1 MDIVLN
7 EKEVRILGAL
17 IEKEMTTPEY
27 YPLSLNALTNAC
39 NQKSNRNP
47 VVVYDESAVED
58 ALKSLF
64 EKKLAREVHAGSR
77 VAKYIHSLLDIF
89 DLSRQEISILC
100 EMMLRGPQTAGEL
113 RTRADRMSK
122 IENLEEAD
130 KTVQA
135 LIEHQP
141 PLAIKLPRE
150 TGRKESRYMHLLS
163 GMPLKKVETEEP
175 TETSEERILRL
186 EDEVTKLRNELEEI
200 KQAFEKFRSE
210 F

>member
-7 EKEVRILGAL
+7 EKEVRIIGSL

-47 VVVYDESAVED
+47 IVSYDESTVENG
-58 ALKSLF
+58 LKRLE
-64 EKKLAREVHAGSR
+64 EKDLVREVHAGSR
-77 VAKYIHSLLDIF
+77 VPKYIHSLLDMF

-100 EMMLRGPQTAGEL
+100 EIMLRGPQTAGEL
-113 RTRADRMSK
+113 RSRADRMSK
-122 IENLEEAD
+122 IENIEEAE

-135 LIEHQP
+135 LIEHKP

-150 TGRKESRYMHLLS
+150 TGRKESRYMHLFS
-163 GMPLKKVETEEP
+163 GMPLEKAEVEAT
-175 TETSEERILRL
+175 TETSEERTLRL
-186 EDEVTKLRNELEEI
+186 EEEVTKLRAELDEL
-200 KQAFEKFRSE
+200 KQAFEKFRSQ